1 MRHVEIVLV
10 RHALP
15 LRVELETGIADPE
28 LAAEGHEQ
36 AAKMAAY
43 LGIEDVEAI
52 YVSPLR
58 RALETAR
65 PLCEVLGLEA
75 VVSEGVAEFDRNSR
89 EYVPVEELRATNDP
103 RWEKLLRGEW
113 DGVDEDPS
121 IFKAR
126 VVATVEDM
134 IARHPGGRVVV
145 VCHGGVINQYLAH
158 VLGIE
163 THVGFFYPKYTSIH
177 RVMAARSGQRS
188 IVSINEAS
196 HLR

>member
-1 MRHVEIVLV
+1 VEIVLV
-10 RHALP
+10 RHGLP

-43 LGIEDVEAI
+43 LGVEDIEAV

-65 PLCEVLGLEA
+65 PLCKVLGLDA

-89 EYVPVEELRATNDP
+89 EYVPVEELRASNDP

-121 IFKAR
+121 LFKAR
-126 VVATVEDM
+126 VVETIEDM
-134 IARHPGGRVVV
+134 IARHAGGRVVV

-163 THVGFFYPKYTSIH
+163 THIGFFYPKYTSIH

>member
-1 MRHVEIVLV
+1 MEIVLV
-10 RHALP
+10 RHGLP

-36 AAKMAAY
+36 AEKMAAY
-43 LGIEDVEAI
+43 LGVEDIEAI

-58 RALETAR
+58 RAIETAR
-65 PLCEVLGLEA
+65 PLCKLLGLEA

-121 IFKAR
+121 LFKSR
-126 VVATVEDM
+126 VVETVDDM
-134 IARHPGGRVVV
+134 IAKHPGGRVVV

-163 THVGFFYPKYTSIH
+163 THIGFFYPKYTSIH
-177 RVMAARSGQRS
+177 RVMASRSGQRS

>member
-1 MRHVEIVLV
+1 MEIVLV
-10 RHALP
+10 RHGLP

-43 LGIEDVEAI
+43 LGVEDVEAV

-58 RALETAR
+58 RALETAS
-65 PLCEVLGLEA
+65 PLCKVLGLEA

-89 EYVPVEELRATNDP
+89 EYVPVEELRASNDP

-121 IFKAR
+121 LFKAR
-126 VVATVEDM
+126 VVETIEDM
-134 IARHPGGRVVV
+134 IARHAGGRVVV

-163 THVGFFYPKYTSIH
+163 THIGFFYPKYTSIH

>member
-1 MRHVEIVLV
+1 VEIVFV
-10 RHALP
+10 RHGLP
-15 LRVELETGIADPE
+15 LRIELETGIADPE

-43 LGIEDVEAI
+43 LGVEDVEAV

-58 RALETAR
+58 RALETAS
-65 PLCEVLGLEA
+65 PLCKLLGLKA

-121 IFKAR
+121 LFKAR

-163 THVGFFYPKYTSIH
+163 THIGFFYPKYTSIH

>member
-1 MRHVEIVLV
+1 MEIVLV
-10 RHALP
+10 RHGLP

-43 LGIEDVEAI
+43 LGVEDVEAV

-58 RALETAR
+58 RAIETAR
-65 PLCEVLGLEA
+65 PLCKVLGLEA

-177 RVMAARSGQRS
+177 RVMAARSGERS

>member
-1 MRHVEIVLV
+1 VEIVLV

-43 LGIEDVEAI
+43 LGVEEIEAI

-65 PLCEVLGLEA
+65 PLCKVLGLEA
-75 VVSEGVAEFDRNSR
+75 VVSEGVAEFDRNSS
-89 EYVPVEELRATNDP
+89 EYVPMEELRATNDP

-113 DGVDEDPS
+113 DGIDEEPS
-121 IFKAR
+121 VFKAR
-126 VVATVEDM
+126 VVASVEEIIDQ
-134 IARHPGGRVVV
+134 HPGGRVVV

-163 THVGFFYPKYTSIH
+163 THVGFFYPQYTSIH
-177 RVMAARSGQRS
+177 RVMAARSGERS
-188 IVSINEAS
+188 IMSINEAA

>member
-1 MRHVEIVLV
+1 MEIVLV

-43 LGIEDVEAI
+43 LGIEDVEAV

-65 PLCEVLGLEA
+65 PLCKVLGLEA

-126 VVATVEDM
+126 VVATVEDL

>member
-1 MRHVEIVLV
+1 MEIVFV
-10 RHALP
+10 RHGLP

-43 LGIEDVEAI
+43 LGVEDVEAV

-65 PLCEVLGLEA
+65 PLCKVLGLEA

-126 VVATVEDM
+126 VVETVEDM

-163 THVGFFYPKYTSIH
+163 THVGSFYPKYTSIH

>member
-1 MRHVEIVLV
+1 MEIVLV
-10 RHALP
+10 RHGLP

-36 AAKMAAY
+36 AEKMATY
-43 LGIEDVEAI
+43 LGIEDVEAV

-65 PLCEVLGLEA
+65 PLCKVLGLEA

>member
-1 MRHVEIVLV
+1 MEIVLV
-10 RHALP
+10 RHGLP

-36 AAKMAAY
+36 AEKMAAY
-43 LGIEDVEAI
+43 LGVEDVEAV

-65 PLCEVLGLEA
+65 PLCKVLGLEA

-121 IFKAR
+121 LFKAR
-126 VVATVEDM
+126 VVETVEDM

-163 THVGFFYPKYTSIH
+163 THIGFFYPKYTSIH
-177 RVMAARSGQRS
+177 RVMAARSGERS

>member
-1 MRHVEIVLV
+1 MEIVFV
-10 RHALP
+10 RHGLP

-28 LAAEGHEQ
+28 LATEGHEQ

-43 LGIEDVEAI
+43 LGVEDVEAV

-65 PLCEVLGLEA
+65 PLCKVLGLEA

-163 THVGFFYPKYTSIH
+163 THVGFFYPQYTSIH
-177 RVMAARSGQRS
+177 RVMAARSGERS

>member
-1 MRHVEIVLV
+1 MEIVLV
-10 RHALP
+10 RHGLP

-36 AAKMAAY
+36 AEKMATY
-43 LGIEDVEAI
+43 LGIEDVEAV

-65 PLCEVLGLEA
+65 PLCKLLGLEA

-89 EYVPVEELRATNDP
+89 EYVPVEELRASNDP

-126 VVATVEDM
+126 VVETVEDM

>member
-1 MRHVEIVLV
+1 MEIVLV
-10 RHALP
+10 RHGLP

-36 AAKMAAY
+36 AEKMAAY
-43 LGIEDVEAI
+43 LGVEDIEAI

-58 RALETAR
+58 RAIETAR
-65 PLCEVLGLEA
+65 PLCKLLGLEA

-121 IFKAR
+121 LFKSR
-126 VVATVEDM
+126 VVETVDDM
-134 IARHPGGRVVV
+134 IAKHPGGRVVV

-163 THVGFFYPKYTSIH
+163 THIGFFYPKYTSIH

>member
-1 MRHVEIVLV
+1 MEIVLV
-10 RHALP
+10 RHGLP

-43 LGIEDVEAI
+43 LGVEDIEAV

-58 RALETAR
+58 RALETAS
-65 PLCEVLGLEA
+65 PLCKVLGLEA

-121 IFKAR
+121 LFKAR
-126 VVATVEDM
+126 VVETIEDM
-134 IARHPGGRVVV
+134 IARHAGGRVVV

-163 THVGFFYPKYTSIH
+163 THIGFFYPKYTSIH

>member
-1 MRHVEIVLV
+1 MEIVLV
-10 RHALP
+10 RHGLP

-43 LGIEDVEAI
+43 LGVEDVEAV

-58 RALETAR
+58 RAIETAR
-65 PLCEVLGLEA
+65 PLCKVLGLEA

-126 VVATVEDM
+126 VVETVEDM

-163 THVGFFYPKYTSIH
+163 TYVGFFYPKYTSIH

>member
-1 MRHVEIVLV
+1 MEIVLV
-10 RHALP
+10 RHGLP

-43 LGIEDVEAI
+43 LGVEDVEAV

-58 RALETAR
+58 RAIETAR
-65 PLCEVLGLEA
+65 PLCKVLGLEA

-121 IFKAR
+121 LFKAR
-126 VVATVEDM
+126 VVETVEDM

-163 THVGFFYPKYTSIH
+163 TRVGFFYPKYTSIH
-177 RVMAARSGQRS
+177 RVMAARSGERS

>member
-1 MRHVEIVLV
+1 MEIVFV
-10 RHALP
+10 RHGLP
-15 LRVELETGIADPE
+15 VRIELETGIADPE

-36 AAKMAAY
+36 ASKMAAY
-43 LGIEDVEAI
+43 LGVEDVEAV

-65 PLCEVLGLEA
+65 PLCNVLGLEA

-163 THVGFFYPKYTSIH
+163 THIGFFYPKYTSIH

>member
-1 MRHVEIVLV
+1 MEIVLV
-10 RHALP
+10 RHGLP
-15 LRVELETGIADPE
+15 LRIELETGIADPE

-43 LGIEDVEAI
+43 LGVEDVEAV

-65 PLCEVLGLEA
+65 PLCKVLGLEA

>member
-1 MRHVEIVLV
+1 MEIVLV

-65 PLCEVLGLEA
+65 PLCKVLGLEA

-126 VVATVEDM
+126 VVATVEDL

>member
-1 MRHVEIVLV
+1 VEIVLV
-10 RHALP
+10 RHGLP

-36 AAKMAAY
+36 AEKMAAY
-43 LGIEDVEAI
+43 LGVEDIEAV

-65 PLCEVLGLEA
+65 PLCKLLGLEA

-89 EYVPVEELRATNDP
+89 EYVPVEELRASNDP

-121 IFKAR
+121 LFKVR
-126 VVATVEDM
+126 VVETVEDM

-163 THVGFFYPKYTSIH
+163 THIGFFYPKYTSIH

>member
-1 MRHVEIVLV
+1 MEIVLV
-10 RHALP
+10 RHGLP

-36 AAKMAAY
+36 AEKMAAY
-43 LGIEDVEAI
+43 LGVEDVEAI

-65 PLCEVLGLEA
+65 PLCKALGLDA
-75 VVSEGVAEFDRNSR
+75 LISEGVAEFDRNSR

>member
-1 MRHVEIVLV
+1 MEIVLV
-10 RHALP
+10 RHGLP

-43 LGIEDVEAI
+43 LGVEDVEAV

-65 PLCEVLGLEA
+65 PLCKVLGLEA

-121 IFKAR
+121 VFKAR
-126 VVATVEDM
+126 VVETVEDM

>member
-1 MRHVEIVLV
+1 MEIVLV
-10 RHALP
+10 RHGLP

-28 LAAEGHEQ
+28 LASEGHEQ

-43 LGIEDVEAI
+43 LGVEDIEAV

-58 RALETAR
+58 RAVETAR
-65 PLCEVLGLEA
+65 PLCKLLGLEA

-121 IFKAR
+121 LFRAR
-126 VVATVEDM
+126 GVATVEDM

-163 THVGFFYPKYTSIH
+163 THIGFFYPKYTSIH

>member
-1 MRHVEIVLV
+1 MEIVLV
-10 RHALP
+10 RHGLP

-28 LAAEGHEQ
+28 LAAEGHDQ
-36 AAKMAAY
+36 AEKLATY
-43 LGIEDVEAI
+43 LGVEDIEAI

-58 RALETAR
+58 RAVETAR
-65 PLCEVLGLEA
+65 PLCKLLGLEA

-121 IFKAR
+121 LFKAR
-126 VVATVEDM
+126 VVETIEDM

>member
-1 MRHVEIVLV
+1 MEIVLV
-10 RHALP
+10 RHGLP

-36 AAKMAAY
+36 AEKMAAY
-43 LGIEDVEAI
+43 LGVEDIEAI

-58 RALETAR
+58 RAIETAR
-65 PLCEVLGLEA
+65 PLCKLLGLEA

-121 IFKAR
+121 LFKAR
-126 VVATVEDM
+126 VVETVDDM
-134 IARHPGGRVVV
+134 IAKHPGGRVVV

-163 THVGFFYPKYTSIH
+163 THIGFFYPKYTSIH

-188 IVSINEAS
+188 IVSINEAA

>member
-1 MRHVEIVLV
+1 MEIVFV
-10 RHALP
+10 RHGLP
-15 LRVELETGIADPE
+15 LRIELETGIADPE

-43 LGIEDVEAI
+43 LGVEDVEAV

-58 RALETAR
+58 RALETAS
-65 PLCEVLGLEA
+65 PLCKVLGLEA

-177 RVMAARSGQRS
+177 RVMAARSGERS

>member
-1 MRHVEIVLV
+1 MEIVLV
-10 RHALP
+10 RHGLP

-43 LGIEDVEAI
+43 LGVEDVEAV

-58 RALETAR
+58 RAIETAR
-65 PLCEVLGLEA
+65 PLCKVLGLEA

-134 IARHPGGRVVV
+134 IARHSGGRVVV

-196 HLR
+196 NLR

>member
-1 MRHVEIVLV
+1 VEIVLV
-10 RHALP
+10 RHGLP

-36 AAKMAAY
+36 AEKMAAY
-43 LGIEDVEAI
+43 LGVEDIEAI

-58 RALETAR
+58 RAIETAR
-65 PLCEVLGLEA
+65 PLCKLLGLEA

-121 IFKAR
+121 LFKAR

-163 THVGFFYPKYTSIH
+163 THIGFFYPKYTSIH

>member
-1 MRHVEIVLV
+1 MEIVLV
-10 RHALP
+10 RHGLP
-15 LRVELETGIADPE
+15 LRVELETGSADPE

-36 AAKMAAY
+36 AEKMAAY
-43 LGIEDVEAI
+43 LGVEDIEAI

-58 RALETAR
+58 RAIETAR
-65 PLCEVLGLEA
+65 PLCKLLGLEA
-75 VVSEGVAEFDRNSR
+75 VVSEGIAEFDRNSR

-121 IFKAR
+121 LFKSR
-126 VVATVEDM
+126 VVETVDDM
-134 IARHPGGRVVV
+134 IAKHPGGRVVV

-163 THVGFFYPKYTSIH
+163 THIGFFYPKYTSIH

>member
-1 MRHVEIVLV
+1 VEIVFV
-10 RHALP
+10 RHGLP
-15 LRVELETGIADPE
+15 LRIELETGIADPE

-43 LGIEDVEAI
+43 LGVEDVEAV

-58 RALETAR
+58 RALETAS
-65 PLCEVLGLEA
+65 PLCKVLGLEA